1 MMLSTLILIPIVAA
15 MVLAFLP
22 LSGQQLKNSALAIA
36 SVLFAI
42 TLWILVRFDPTIV
55 GLQFVED
62 LPWLKD
68 LGLTYRLGVD
78 GLSMLL
84 LVLNALLTVIAI
96 YITDDK
102 VMRPRLYYPMFFALN
117 AGVAG
122 AFLAQNL
129 LLFFLFYELEL
140 IPLYLLISIW
150 GGARRGY
157 AGTKFLI
164 YTAISGIL
172 VLAGFLGLTWI
183 SGSTSFEYNPL
194 LSQGLPMGAQ
204 LFLLGAIVI
213 GFGIKI
219 PLFPF
224 HTWLPDAHVEAST
237 PISVML
243 AGVLL
248 KLGTYGLLRFGLGLF
263 PEAWAVAAPWFA
275 WWAVVSV
282 LFGAFA
288 AIAQTDMKKMVA
300 YSSIGHMGFVLLA
313 AAAATPV
320 AMVGA
325 VFQMI
330 AHGLI
335 SGLLFVLVGVI
346 YKKTGTRDI
355 NVLKGLLNP
364 ERGLPIVGNLMVLGV
379 MASAGMP
386 GMIGF
391 ISEFLIFRGSF
402 AGYPTQTLLCM
413 VGTGLTAVYFLL
425 LVNRTFFGRLPA
437 EYSDLPTVT
446 WSDRAPGLVLAVLIV
461 ALGLYPTWLLQ
472 WTEVTTTALFKD
484 VPVITVPTIARLDGG
499 LLRETRSP

>member
-1 MMLSTLILIPIVAA
+1 MLSTLIWLPLLAALLLALIPLTSQQIKSASIAA
-15 MVLAFLP
+15 AT
-22 LSGQQLKNSALAIA
+22 
-36 SVLFAI
+36 VLFGL
-42 TLWILVRFDPTIV
+42 TLVLLVQFDSTIV
-55 GLQFVED
+55 GLQFIENLSWID
-62 LPWLKD
+62 D
-68 LGLTYRLGVD
+68 LGLNYKLGVD
-78 GLSMLL
+78 GLSLLL
-84 LVLNALLTVIAI
+84 LVLNGLLTLIAI
-96 YITDDK
+96 YITDPTTS
-102 VMRPRLYYPMFFALN
+102 RPRLYFPLVFMLN
-117 AGVAG
+117 AGVVG
-122 AFLAQNL
+122 AFLSQNL

-164 YTAISGIL
+164 YTAVSGIL
-172 VLAGFLGLTWI
+172 VLAGFLGLTWL
-183 SGSTSFEYNPL
+183 SGSSSFEYNPV
-194 LSQGLPMGAQ
+194 LSQGLPIGAQ
-204 LFLLGAIVI
+204 LFLLGAIVV

-237 PISVML
+237 PISVLL

-263 PEAWAVAAPWFA
+263 PEAWAIASPWFA

-282 LFGAFA
+282 LFGALA
-288 AIAQTDMKKMVA
+288 AIAQSDMKKMVA

-320 AMVGA
+320 AMVGT

-355 NVLKGLLNP
+355 NLLKGLLNP
-364 ERGLPIVGNLMVLGV
+364 ERGLPIVGSLMVLGV

-386 GMIGF
+386 GMVGF

-402 AGYPTQTLLCM
+402 SIYPVQTLLCM

-437 EYSDLPTVT
+437 DYQDLPAVS
-446 WSDRAPGLVLAVLIV
+446 WSERTPGFVLALLIV
-461 ALGLYPTWLLQ
+461 VLGLAPSWMSQ
-472 WTEVTTTALFKD
+472 WTEVTTTAMLD
-484 VPVITVPTIARLDGG
+484 NLPTIARATSFL
-499 LLRETRSP
+499 P

>member
-1 MMLSTLILIPIVAA
+1 MLLSALILIPMVAA
-15 MVLAFLP
+15 IVVGLLP
-22 LSGQQLKNSALAIA
+22 LTPAQLKNAALWVSGLLFGLTLVLMAKFDTSIA
-36 SVLFAI
+36 
-42 TLWILVRFDPTIV
+42 
-55 GLQFVED
+55 GLQFVEN
-62 LPWLKD
+62 LPWISE
-68 LGLTYRLGVD
+68 LGLDYRLGVD
-78 GLSMLL
+78 GLSMPL
-84 LVLNALLTVIAI
+84 LVLNGLLTLIAV
-96 YITDDK
+96 YITDPM
-102 VMRPRLYYPMFFALN
+102 VIRPKFYYAMIFLLN
-117 AGVAG
+117 SGVVG
-122 AFLAQNL
+122 AFLAHNL

-150 GGARRGY
+150 GGMRRGY

-172 VLAGFLGLTWI
+172 VLSGFLGLTWL
-183 SGSTSFEYNPL
+183 SGSSSFEYNPL

-204 LFLLGAIVI
+204 LLLLGAIVV

-237 PISVML
+237 PISVLL

-248 KLGTYGLLRFGLGLF
+248 KLGTYGLLRFGLCLF
-263 PEAWAVAAPWFA
+263 PEAWVVAAPWFA
-275 WWAVVSV
+275 SWAVVSV
-282 LFGAFA
+282 LFGALA

-300 YSSIGHMGFVLLA
+300 YSSIGHMGFILLA

-335 SGLLFVLVGVI
+335 SGLLFLLVGMV

-355 NVLKGLLNP
+355 TVLRGLLNP
-364 ERGLPIVGNLMVLGV
+364 ERGLPIVGSLMVLAV

-386 GMIGF
+386 GMVGF

-402 AGYPTQTLLCM
+402 AAYPIQTLLCL

-425 LVNRTFFGRLPA
+425 LVNRTFFGRLP
-437 EYSDLPTVT
+437 EQFYDLPMVT
-446 WSDRAPGLVLAVLIV
+446 WAERFPGFALAVLIV
-461 ALGLYPTWLLQ
+461 VFGLNPNWMSR
-472 WTEVTTTALFKD
+472 WTEVTTIGLVKD
-484 VPVITVPTIARLDGG
+484 LPIVVLPQQA
-499 LLRETRSP
+499 LRETAVLDLQNS

>member
-1 MMLSTLILIPIVAA
+1 MMLSALILIPIVAA
-15 MVLAFLP
+15 MLLAFLP
-22 LSGQQLKNSALAIA
+22 LEASRIKTMALAIGG
-36 SVLFAI
+36 VLFAI
-42 TLWILVRFDPTIV
+42 TLWILARFDPTIA
-55 GLQFVED
+55 GIQFTEN
-62 LPWLKD
+62 LPWVQE
-68 LGLTYRLGVD
+68 LGLNYHLGVD
-78 GLSMLL
+78 GLSLL
-84 LVLNALLTVIAI
+84 LLILNGLLTMIAI
-96 YITDDK
+96 YITPEAI
-102 VMRPRLYYPMFFALN
+102 VRPKLYYAMIFALN

-140 IPLYLLISIW
+140 IPLYLLISVW
-150 GGARRGY
+150 GGVRRGY

-172 VLAGFLGLTWI
+172 VLAGFLGLTWL
-183 SGSTSFEYNPL
+183 SGATTFEYNPQ
-194 LSQGLPMGAQ
+194 LSQGLPIGAQ
-204 LFLLGAIVI
+204 LILLGAIVV

-237 PISVML
+237 PISVLL

-263 PEAWAVAAPWFA
+263 PEAWVVAAPWFA

-282 LFGAFA
+282 LFGALA

-325 VFQMI
+325 VFQMV

-364 ERGLPIVGNLMVLGV
+364 ERGLPIIGNLMVLGV

-386 GMIGF
+386 GMVGF

-402 AGYPTQTLLCM
+402 AAYPAQTLLCM
-413 VGTGLTAVYFLL
+413 IGTGLTAVYFLL
-425 LVNRTFFGRLPA
+425 LVNKTFFGRLPV
-437 EYSDLPTVT
+437 EYSDLPAVT
-446 WSDRAPGLVLAVLIV
+446 WSDRAPGFVLAVLIV
-461 ALGLYPTWLLQ
+461 VLGLTPSWMLQ
-472 WTEVTTTALFKD
+472 WTEVTSTAM
-484 VPVITVPTIARLDGG
+484 VQG
-499 LLRETRSP
+499 LTPGSTLNN

>member
-1 MMLSTLILIPIVAA
+1 
-15 MVLAFLP
+15 
-22 LSGQQLKNSALAIA
+22 
-36 SVLFAI
+36 
-42 TLWILVRFDPTIV
+42 V

-84 LVLNALLTVIAI
+84 LVLNALLTGIAI
-96 YITDDK
+96 YITDEK
-102 VMRPRLYYPMFFALN
+102 VMRPQLYYPMFFALN

-172 VLAGFLGLTWI
+172 VLAGFLGLTWL
-183 SGSTSFEYNPL
+183 SGSNSFEYNPL

-300 YSSIGHMGFVLLA
+300 YSSIGHMGFILLA

-355 NVLKGLLNP
+355 TVLKGLLNP
-364 ERGLPIVGNLMVLGV
+364 ERGLPIIGNFMVLGI

-402 AGYPTQTLLCM
+402 AAYPTQTLLCM

-437 EYSDLPTVT
+437 EYCDLPTVT
-446 WSDRAPGLVLAVLIV
+446 WSDRAPGFVLSLLIV

-484 VPVITVPTIARLDGG
+484 VPVVTVPTIARLDVSS
-499 LLRETRSP
+499 LRETRWQRLPERESP

>member
-1 MMLSTLILIPIVAA
+1 MLSALILIPIAA
-15 MVLAFLP
+15 AILLAFLP
-22 LSGQQLKNSALAIA
+22 LEASRIKTTALAIGG
-36 SVLFAI
+36 VLFAI
-42 TLWILVRFDPTIV
+42 TLWILARFDPTIA
-55 GLQFVED
+55 GIQFTEN
-62 LPWLKD
+62 LPWVQE
-68 LGLTYRLGVD
+68 LGLNYHLGVD
-78 GLSMLL
+78 GLSLL
-84 LVLNALLTVIAI
+84 LLILNGLLTMIAI
-96 YITDDK
+96 YITPEAI
-102 VMRPRLYYPMFFALN
+102 VRPKLYYAMIFALN

-140 IPLYLLISIW
+140 IPLYLLISVW
-150 GGARRGY
+150 GGVRRGY

-172 VLAGFLGLTWI
+172 VLAGFLGLTWL
-183 SGSTSFEYNPL
+183 SGATTFEYNPQ
-194 LSQGLPMGAQ
+194 LSQGLPIGAQ
-204 LFLLGAIVI
+204 LILLGAIVV

-237 PISVML
+237 PISVLL

-263 PEAWAVAAPWFA
+263 PEAWVVAAPWFA

-282 LFGAFA
+282 LFGALA

-325 VFQMI
+325 VFQMV

-364 ERGLPIVGNLMVLGV
+364 ERGLPIIGNLMVLGV

-386 GMIGF
+386 GMVGF

-402 AGYPTQTLLCM
+402 AAYPAQTLLCM
-413 VGTGLTAVYFLL
+413 IGTGLTAVYFLL
-425 LVNRTFFGRLPA
+425 LVNKTFFGRLPV
-437 EYSDLPTVT
+437 EYSDLPAVT
-446 WSDRAPGLVLAVLIV
+446 WSDRAPGFVLAVLIV
-461 ALGLYPTWLLQ
+461 VLGLTPSWMLQ
-472 WTEVTTTALFKD
+472 WTEVTSTAM
-484 VPVITVPTIARLDGG
+484 VQG
-499 LLRETRSP
+499 LTPGSTLNN

>member
-1 MMLSTLILIPIVAA
+1 MLSALILIPIAA
-15 MVLAFLP
+15 AFLLAFLP
-22 LSGQQLKNSALAIA
+22 LDAKAIKTAALAIA
-36 SVLFAI
+36 AVLFAI
-42 TLWILVRFDPTIV
+42 TLWIMARFDPTIA
-55 GLQFVED
+55 GLQFIEN
-62 LPWLKD
+62 LPWLEE
-68 LGLTYRLGVD
+68 LGLNYHLGVD
-78 GLSMLL
+78 GLSLL
-84 LVLNALLTVIAI
+84 LLILNGLLTLVAI
-96 YITDDK
+96 YITPET
-102 VMRPRLYYPMFFALN
+102 VIRPKLYYAMIFALN

-140 IPLYLLISIW
+140 IPLYLLISVW
-150 GGARRGY
+150 GGVRRGY

-172 VLAGFLGLTWI
+172 VLAGFLGLTWL
-183 SGSTSFEYNPL
+183 SGATTFDYNPQ
-194 LSQGLPMGAQ
+194 LSQGLPLEAQ
-204 LFLLGAIVI
+204 LFLLGAIVV

-237 PISVML
+237 PISVLL

-263 PEAWAVAAPWFA
+263 PEAWVVAAPWFA

-282 LFGAFA
+282 LFGALA

-325 VFQMI
+325 VFQMV

-364 ERGLPIVGNLMVLGV
+364 ERGLPIIGNLMVLGV

-386 GMIGF
+386 GMVGF

-402 AGYPTQTLLCM
+402 AGYPAQTLLCM
-413 VGTGLTAVYFLL
+413 IGTGLTAVYFLL
-425 LVNRTFFGRLPA
+425 LVNKTFFGRLPV
-437 EYSDLPTVT
+437 EYSDLPVVT
-446 WSDRAPGLVLAVLIV
+446 WSDRAPGFVLAVLIV
-461 ALGLYPTWLLQ
+461 VLGLTPSWMLQ
-472 WTEVTTTALFKD
+472 WTEVTSTAMVQGLTT
-484 VPVITVPTIARLDGG
+484 IGG
-499 LLRETRSP
+499 S

>member
-1 MMLSTLILIPIVAA
+1 MMLSALIFIPIAAA
-15 MVLAFLP
+15 MLLAFLP
-22 LSGQQLKNSALAIA
+22 LDAKSIRTTALAIGG
-36 SVLFAI
+36 VLFTM
-42 TLWILVRFDPTIV
+42 TLWILARFDPTIA
-55 GLQFVED
+55 GLQFIEN
-62 LPWLKD
+62 LPWVQE
-68 LGLTYRLGVD
+68 LGLNYHLGVD
-78 GLSMLL
+78 GLSILL
-84 LVLNALLTVIAI
+84 LILNGLLTMIAI
-96 YITDDK
+96 YITPET
-102 VMRPRLYYPMFFALN
+102 VIRPKLYYAMIFALN

-140 IPLYLLISIW
+140 VPLYLLISVW
-150 GGARRGY
+150 GGVRRGY

-172 VLAGFLGLTWI
+172 VLAGFLGLTWL
-183 SGSTSFEYNPL
+183 SGATTFEYNPQ

-204 LFLLGAIVI
+204 LVLLGAIVV

-237 PISVML
+237 PISLLL

-263 PEAWAVAAPWFA
+263 PEAWVVAAPWFA

-282 LFGAFA
+282 LFGALA

-325 VFQMI
+325 VFQMV

-346 YKKTGTRDI
+346 YRKTGTRDI

-364 ERGLPIVGNLMVLGV
+364 ERGLPIIGNLMVLGV

-386 GMIGF
+386 GMVGF

-402 AGYPTQTLLCM
+402 AAYPAQTLLCM
-413 VGTGLTAVYFLL
+413 IGTGLTAVYFLL
-425 LVNRTFFGRLPA
+425 LVNKTFFGRLPV
-437 EYSDLPTVT
+437 EYSDLPVVT
-446 WSDRAPGLVLAVLIV
+446 WSDRAPGFVLAVLIV
-461 ALGLYPTWLLQ
+461 VLGLTPSWMLQ
-472 WTEVTTTALFKD
+472 WTEVTSTAM
-484 VPVITVPTIARLDGG
+484 VQG
-499 LLRETRSP
+499 LTSGLIPGLTLND

>member
-1 MMLSTLILIPIVAA
+1 MLLSALILIPMVMAIV
-15 MVLAFLP
+15 VAFLP
-22 LSGQQLKNSALAIA
+22 LKGTQLKTTALLV
-36 SVLFAI
+36 SGFLFAL
-42 TLWILVRFDPTIV
+42 TLVLMAKFDSSIV
-55 GLQFVED
+55 GLQFSET
-62 LPWLKD
+62 LPWVAE
-68 LGLTYRLGVD
+68 LGLDYRLGVD
-78 GLSMLL
+78 GLSLPL
-84 LVLNALLTVIAI
+84 LVLNGLLTFIAV
-96 YITDDK
+96 YITDPL
-102 VMRPRLYYPMFFALN
+102 VMRPKLYYALIFLLN
-117 AGVAG
+117 SGVVG
-122 AFLAQNL
+122 AFLAHNL

-164 YTAISGIL
+164 YTAVSGIL
-172 VLAGFLGLTWI
+172 VLAGFLGLTWL
-183 SGSTSFEYNPL
+183 SGSSSFEYNPL
-194 LSQGLPMGAQ
+194 LSQGLPMTSQ

-237 PISVML
+237 PISVLL

-263 PEAWAVAAPWFA
+263 PEAWVVAAPWFA
-275 WWAVVSV
+275 SWAVVSV
-282 LFGAFA
+282 LFGALA

-325 VFQMI
+325 LFQMI

-335 SGLLFVLVGVI
+335 SGLLFVLVGLV

-355 NVLKGLLNP
+355 TVLRGLLNP
-364 ERGLPIVGNLMVLGV
+364 ERGLPIVGSLMVLAV

-386 GMIGF
+386 GMVGF

-402 AGYPTQTLLCM
+402 AAYPMQTLLCL

-425 LVNRTFFGRLPA
+425 LVNRTFFGRLP
-437 EYSDLPTVT
+437 EQFYDLPEVT
-446 WSDRAPGLVLAVLIV
+446 WGERLPGFGLAILIV
-461 ALGLYPTWLLQ
+461 MLGLNPNWLSR
-472 WTEVTTTALFKD
+472 WTEVTTIAWVQDLPIVVQQQSMARQTATMFEVAD
-484 VPVITVPTIARLDGG
+484 
-499 LLRETRSP
+499 

>member
-1 MMLSTLILIPIVAA
+1 MLSALILIPIAA
-15 MVLAFLP
+15 AILLAFLP
-22 LSGQQLKNSALAIA
+22 LDARSLKTAALAIGG
-36 SVLFAI
+36 VLFAL
-42 TLWILVRFDPTIV
+42 TLWILARFDPTIA
-55 GLQFVED
+55 GLQLVEN
-62 LPWLKD
+62 LPWVQE
-68 LGLTYRLGVD
+68 LGLNYHLGVD
-78 GLSMLL
+78 GLSLL
-84 LVLNALLTVIAI
+84 LLILNGLLTGVAI
-96 YITDDK
+96 YITPET
-102 VMRPRLYYPMFFALN
+102 VIRPKLYYAMIFALN

-150 GGARRGY
+150 GGVRRGY

-172 VLAGFLGLTWI
+172 VLAGFLGLTWL
-183 SGSTSFEYNPL
+183 SGATTFEYNPQ
-194 LSQGLPMGAQ
+194 LSLGLPMGAQ
-204 LFLLGAIVI
+204 LLLLGAIVV

-237 PISVML
+237 PISVLL

-263 PEAWAVAAPWFA
+263 PEAWGVAAPWFA

-282 LFGAFA
+282 LFGALA

-325 VFQMI
+325 VFQMV

-355 NVLKGLLNP
+355 NALKGLLNP
-364 ERGLPIVGNLMVLGV
+364 ERGLPIIGNLMVLGV

-386 GMIGF
+386 GMVGF

-402 AGYPTQTLLCM
+402 AQYPAQTLLCM
-413 VGTGLTAVYFLL
+413 IGTGLTAVYFLL
-425 LVNRTFFGRLPA
+425 LVNKTFFGRLPV
-437 EYSDLPTVT
+437 EYSDLPVVT
-446 WSDRAPGLVLAVLIV
+446 WGDRAPGFILAMLIV
-461 ALGLYPTWLLQ
+461 VLGLTPGWMLQ
-472 WTEVTTTALFKD
+472 WTEVTSTAMVQGLTSVG
-484 VPVITVPTIARLDGG
+484 VP
-499 LLRETRSP
+499 

>member
-1 MMLSTLILIPIVAA
+1 MLLSALIVLPIVGAIGIG
-15 MVLAFLP
+15 FLP
-22 LSGQQLKNSALAIA
+22 LNGGQLKTAALTLA
-36 SVLFAI
+36 SVLFGL
-42 TLWILVRFDPTIV
+42 TLVVMVMFDPAIA
-55 GLQFVED
+55 GLQFLEN
-62 LPWLKD
+62 LPWLSE
-68 LGLTYRLGVD
+68 LGLDYRLGVD
-78 GLSMLL
+78 GLSLPL
-84 LVLNALLTVIAI
+84 LVLNGLLTLVAI
-96 YITDDK
+96 QVTEPT
-102 VMRPRLYYPMFFALN
+102 VNRPKLYYSLIFLLN
-117 AGVAG
+117 SGVVG
-122 AFLAQNL
+122 AFLAHNL
-129 LLFFLFYELEL
+129 LLFFLFYEFEL

-172 VLAGFLGLTWI
+172 VLAGFLGLTWL
-183 SGSTSFEYNPL
+183 SGSSSFEYNPV
-194 LSQGLPMGAQ
+194 LSQGLPIGSQ
-204 LFLLGAIVI
+204 LLLLGAIVV

-237 PISVML
+237 PISILL

-263 PEAWAVAAPWFA
+263 PEAWIVAAPWFA
-275 WWAVVSV
+275 SWAVVSV
-282 LFGAFA
+282 LFGALA

-320 AMVGA
+320 SMVGA
-325 VFQMI
+325 VFQMV

-335 SGLLFVLVGVI
+335 SGLLFVLVGVV

-355 NVLKGLLNP
+355 TVLRGLLNP
-364 ERGLPIVGNLMVLGV
+364 ERGLPIVGSLMVLAV

-386 GMIGF
+386 GMVGF

-402 AGYPTQTLLCM
+402 TAYPIQTLLCL

-425 LVNRTFFGRLPA
+425 LVNNTFFGRLPPQFF
-437 EYSDLPTVT
+437 DLPMVS
-446 WSDRAPGLVLAVLIV
+446 WSERSPGLVLAVLIV
-461 ALGLYPTWLLQ
+461 VFGLSPSWISR
-472 WTEVTTTALFKD
+472 WTEVTTSALIRDF
-484 VPVITVPTIARLDGG
+484 PTVTHQVFLQKPLDD
-499 LLRETRSP
+499 SPAIPL

>member
-1 MMLSTLILIPIVAA
+1 MLLSVLILIPMMMAIAVG
-15 MVLAFLP
+15 LLP
-22 LSGQQLKNSALAIA
+22 LNPTQIKTLALWVSG
-36 SVLFAI
+36 VLFGL
-42 TLWILVRFDPTIV
+42 TLVLMAKFDPSIA
-55 GLQFVED
+55 GLQFVEN
-62 LPWLKD
+62 LPWISE
-68 LGLTYRLGVD
+68 LGLDYRLGVD
-78 GLSMLL
+78 GLSLPL
-84 LVLNALLTVIAI
+84 LVLNGLLTLIAV
-96 YITDDK
+96 YITDPA
-102 VMRPRLYYPMFFALN
+102 VMRPKFYYAMIFLLN
-117 AGVAG
+117 SGVVG
-122 AFLAQNL
+122 AFLAHNL

-172 VLAGFLGLTWI
+172 VLAGFLGLTWL
-183 SGSTSFEYNPL
+183 SGSTSFDYNPL
-194 LSQGLPMGAQ
+194 LSQGLPMGSQ
-204 LFLLGAIVI
+204 LLLLGAIVV

-237 PISVML
+237 PISVLL

-248 KLGTYGLLRFGLGLF
+248 KLGTYGLLRFGLELF
-263 PEAWAVAAPWFA
+263 PEAWVVAAPWFA
-275 WWAVVSV
+275 SWAVVSV
-282 LFGAFA
+282 LFGALA

-325 VFQMI
+325 LFQMI

-335 SGLLFVLVGVI
+335 SGLLFVLVGLV

-355 NVLKGLLNP
+355 TVLRGLLNP
-364 ERGLPIVGNLMVLGV
+364 ERGLPIVGSLMVLAV

-386 GMIGF
+386 GMVGF

-402 AGYPTQTLLCM
+402 AAYPTQTLLCL

-425 LVNRTFFGRLPA
+425 LVNRTFFGRLP
-437 EYSDLPTVT
+437 EQFYDLPVVT
-446 WSDRAPGLVLAVLIV
+446 WGERFPGFALAILIV
-461 ALGLYPTWLLQ
+461 VLGLNPNWLSR
-472 WTEVTTTALFKD
+472 WTEVTTIGLVQDSAI
-484 VPVITVPTIARLDGG
+484 VIQQQND
-499 LLRETRSP
+499 LRETAFVIDALP

>member
-1 MMLSTLILIPIVAA
+1 MMLSALIFIPIAAA
-15 MVLAFLP
+15 MLLAFLP
-22 LSGQQLKNSALAIA
+22 LDAKSIKTIALAIGG
-36 SVLFAI
+36 VLFTM
-42 TLWILVRFDPTIV
+42 TLWILARFDPTIA
-55 GLQFVED
+55 GLQFIEN
-62 LPWLKD
+62 LPWVQE
-68 LGLTYRLGVD
+68 LGLNYHLGVD
-78 GLSMLL
+78 GLSILL
-84 LVLNALLTVIAI
+84 LILNGLLTMIAI
-96 YITDDK
+96 YITPET
-102 VMRPRLYYPMFFALN
+102 VIRPKLYYAMIFALN

-140 IPLYLLISIW
+140 VPLYLLISVW
-150 GGARRGY
+150 GGVRRGY

-172 VLAGFLGLTWI
+172 VLAGFLGLTWL
-183 SGSTSFEYNPL
+183 SGATTFEYNPQ

-204 LFLLGAIVI
+204 LVLLGAIVV

-237 PISVML
+237 PISLLL

-263 PEAWAVAAPWFA
+263 PEAWVVAAPWFA

-282 LFGAFA
+282 LFGALA

-325 VFQMI
+325 VFQMV

-346 YKKTGTRDI
+346 YRKTGTRDI

-364 ERGLPIVGNLMVLGV
+364 ERGLPIIGNLMVLGV

-386 GMIGF
+386 GMVGF

-402 AGYPTQTLLCM
+402 AAYPAQTLLCM
-413 VGTGLTAVYFLL
+413 IGTGLTAVYFLL
-425 LVNRTFFGRLPA
+425 LVNKTFFGRLPV
-437 EYSDLPTVT
+437 EYSDLPVVT
-446 WSDRAPGLVLAVLIV
+446 WSDRAPGFILAVLIV
-461 ALGLYPTWLLQ
+461 VLGLTPSWMLQ
-472 WTEVTTTALFKD
+472 WTEVTSTAM
-484 VPVITVPTIARLDGG
+484 VHG
-499 LLRETRSP
+499 LTPGLTPGSTFNN

>member
-1 MMLSTLILIPIVAA
+1 MLSALILIPIAA
-15 MVLAFLP
+15 AFLLAFLP
-22 LSGQQLKNSALAIA
+22 LDAKAIKTGALAIA
-36 SVLFAI
+36 AVLFAI
-42 TLWILVRFDPTIV
+42 TLWIMARFDPTIA
-55 GLQFVED
+55 GLQFIEN
-62 LPWLKD
+62 LPWLEE
-68 LGLTYRLGVD
+68 LGLNYHLGVD
-78 GLSMLL
+78 GLSLL
-84 LVLNALLTVIAI
+84 LLILNGLLTLVAI
-96 YITDDK
+96 YITPET
-102 VMRPRLYYPMFFALN
+102 VIRPKLYYSMIFALN

-140 IPLYLLISIW
+140 IPLYLLISVW
-150 GGARRGY
+150 GGVRRGY

-172 VLAGFLGLTWI
+172 VLAGFLGLTWL
-183 SGSTSFEYNPL
+183 SGATTFDYNPQ
-194 LSQGLPMGAQ
+194 LSQGLPMEAQ
-204 LFLLGAIVI
+204 LFLLGAIVV

-237 PISVML
+237 PISVLL

-263 PEAWAVAAPWFA
+263 PEAWVVAAPWFA

-282 LFGAFA
+282 LFGALA

-325 VFQMI
+325 VFQMV

-364 ERGLPIVGNLMVLGV
+364 ERGLPIIGNLIVLGV

-386 GMIGF
+386 GMVGF

-402 AGYPTQTLLCM
+402 AGYPAQTLLCM
-413 VGTGLTAVYFLL
+413 IGTGLTAVYFLL
-425 LVNRTFFGRLPA
+425 LVNKTFFGRLPV
-437 EYSDLPTVT
+437 EYSDLPVVT
-446 WSDRAPGLVLAVLIV
+446 WSDRAPGFVLAVLIV
-461 ALGLYPTWLLQ
+461 VLGLTPSWMLQ
-472 WTEVTTTALFKD
+472 WTEVTSTAMVQGLTT
-484 VPVITVPTIARLDGG
+484 IGG
-499 LLRETRSP
+499 S

>member
-1 MMLSTLILIPIVAA
+1 MLSALILIPIVAA
-15 MVLAFLP
+15 ILLAFLP
-22 LSGQQLKNSALAIA
+22 LDARSIKTAALVIGG
-36 SVLFAI
+36 VLFAI
-42 TLWILVRFDPTIV
+42 TLWILARFDPTIA
-55 GLQFVED
+55 GLQLIEN
-62 LPWLKD
+62 LPWVQE
-68 LGLTYRLGVD
+68 LGLNYHLGVD
-78 GLSMLL
+78 GLSLL
-84 LVLNALLTVIAI
+84 LLILNGLLTGVAI
-96 YITDDK
+96 YITPET
-102 VMRPRLYYPMFFALN
+102 VIRPKLYYAMIFALN

-150 GGARRGY
+150 GGVRRGY

-183 SGSTSFEYNPL
+183 SGATTFEYNPQ

-204 LFLLGAIVI
+204 LLLLGAIVV

-237 PISVML
+237 PISVLL

-282 LFGAFA
+282 LFGALA

-325 VFQMI
+325 VFQMV

-346 YKKTGTRDI
+346 YQKTGTRDI
-355 NVLKGLLNP
+355 NALKGLLNP
-364 ERGLPIVGNLMVLGV
+364 ERGLPIIGNLMVLGV

-386 GMIGF
+386 GMVGF

-402 AGYPTQTLLCM
+402 AQYPAQTLLCM
-413 VGTGLTAVYFLL
+413 IGTGLTAVYFLL
-425 LVNRTFFGRLPA
+425 LVNKTFFGRLPVA
-437 EYSDLPTVT
+437 YSDLPVVT
-446 WSDRAPGLVLAVLIV
+446 WSDRAPGFVLAMLIV
-461 ALGLYPTWLLQ
+461 VLGLTPSWMLQ
-472 WTEVTTTALFKD
+472 WTEVTSTAMVQEL
-484 VPVITVPTIARLDGG
+484 VRQN
-499 LLRETRSP
+499 

>member
-1 MMLSTLILIPIVAA
+1 MLSALILIPIAAA
-15 MVLAFLP
+15 MLVAFLP
-22 LSGQQLKNSALAIA
+22 SDAKFIKTTALTIGGA
-36 SVLFAI
+36 LFAM
-42 TLWILVRFDPTIV
+42 TLWILARFDPTIA
-55 GLQFVED
+55 GLQFIEN
-62 LPWLKD
+62 LPWVQE
-68 LGLTYRLGVD
+68 LGLNYHLGVD
-78 GLSMLL
+78 GLSLL
-84 LVLNALLTVIAI
+84 LLILNGLLTVVAI
-96 YITDDK
+96 YITPET
-102 VMRPRLYYPMFFALN
+102 VIRPKLYYAMIFALN

-140 IPLYLLISIW
+140 IPLYLLISVW
-150 GGARRGY
+150 GGVRRGY

-172 VLAGFLGLTWI
+172 VLAGFLGLTWL
-183 SGSTSFEYNPL
+183 SGATTFEYNPQ
-194 LSQGLPMGAQ
+194 LSQGLPIEAQ
-204 LFLLGAIVI
+204 LILLGAIVV

-237 PISVML
+237 PISVLL

-263 PEAWAVAAPWFA
+263 PEAWVVAAPWFA

-282 LFGAFA
+282 LFGALA

-320 AMVGA
+320 AIVGA
-325 VFQMI
+325 VFQMV

-364 ERGLPIVGNLMVLGV
+364 ERGLPIIGNLMVLGV

-386 GMIGF
+386 GMVGF

-402 AGYPTQTLLCM
+402 AAYPAQTLLCM
-413 VGTGLTAVYFLL
+413 IGTGLTAVYFLL
-425 LVNRTFFGRLPA
+425 LVNKTFFGRLPV
-437 EYSDLPTVT
+437 EYTDLPVVT
-446 WSDRAPGLVLAVLIV
+446 WSDRAPGFVLAVLIV
-461 ALGLYPTWLLQ
+461 VLGLTPSWMLQ
-472 WTEVTTTALFKD
+472 WTEVTSTAM
-484 VPVITVPTIARLDGG
+484 VQG
-499 LLRETRSP
+499 LTPGLIVNE

>member
-1 MMLSTLILIPIVAA
+1 MLSALILIPIAA
-15 MVLAFLP
+15 AFLLAFLP
-22 LSGQQLKNSALAIA
+22 LDAKAIKTAALAIA
-36 SVLFAI
+36 AVLFAI
-42 TLWILVRFDPTIV
+42 TLWIMARFDPTIA
-55 GLQFVED
+55 GLQFIEN
-62 LPWLKD
+62 LPWLEE
-68 LGLTYRLGVD
+68 LGLNYHLGVD
-78 GLSMLL
+78 GLSLL
-84 LVLNALLTVIAI
+84 LLILNGLLTLVAI
-96 YITDDK
+96 YITPET
-102 VMRPRLYYPMFFALN
+102 VIRPKLYYAMIFALN

-140 IPLYLLISIW
+140 IPLYLLISVW
-150 GGARRGY
+150 GGVRRGY

-172 VLAGFLGLTWI
+172 VLAGFLGLTWL
-183 SGSTSFEYNPL
+183 SGATTFDYNPQ
-194 LSQGLPMGAQ
+194 LSQGLPLEAQ
-204 LFLLGAIVI
+204 LFLLGAIVV

-237 PISVML
+237 PISVLL

-263 PEAWAVAAPWFA
+263 PEAWVVAAPWFA

-282 LFGAFA
+282 LFGALA

-325 VFQMI
+325 VFQMV

-364 ERGLPIVGNLMVLGV
+364 ERGLPIIGNLMVLGV

-386 GMIGF
+386 GMVGF

-402 AGYPTQTLLCM
+402 AGYPAQTLLCM
-413 VGTGLTAVYFLL
+413 IGTGLTAVYFLL
-425 LVNRTFFGRLPA
+425 LVNKTFFGRLPV
-437 EYSDLPTVT
+437 EYSDLPVVT
-446 WSDRAPGLVLAVLIV
+446 WSDRAPGFVLAVLIV
-461 ALGLYPTWLLQ
+461 VLGLTPSWMLQ
-472 WTEVTTTALFKD
+472 WTEVTSTAMVQGLTT
-484 VPVITVPTIARLDGG
+484 IG
-499 LLRETRSP
+499 SS

>member
-1 MMLSTLILIPIVAA
+1 MMLSALIFIPIAAA
-15 MVLAFLP
+15 MLLAFLP
-22 LSGQQLKNSALAIA
+22 LDAKPIKTTALAIGG
-36 SVLFAI
+36 VLFAI
-42 TLWILVRFDPTIV
+42 TLWILARFDPTIA
-55 GLQFVED
+55 GLQFIEN
-62 LPWLKD
+62 LPWVQE
-68 LGLTYRLGVD
+68 LGLDYHLGVD
-78 GLSMLL
+78 GLSILL
-84 LVLNALLTVIAI
+84 LILNGLLTMIAI
-96 YITDDK
+96 YITPET
-102 VMRPRLYYPMFFALN
+102 VIRPKLYYAMIFALN

-140 IPLYLLISIW
+140 VPLYLLISVW
-150 GGARRGY
+150 GGVRRGY

-172 VLAGFLGLTWI
+172 VLAGFLGLTWL
-183 SGSTSFEYNPL
+183 SGATTFEYNPQ
-194 LSQGLPMGAQ
+194 LSQGLPMRAQ
-204 LFLLGAIVI
+204 LVLLGAIVV

-237 PISVML
+237 PISVLL

-263 PEAWAVAAPWFA
+263 PEAWVVAAPWFA

-282 LFGAFA
+282 LFGALA

-325 VFQMI
+325 VFQMV

-346 YKKTGTRDI
+346 YRKTGTRDI

-364 ERGLPIVGNLMVLGV
+364 ERGLPIIGNLMVLGV

-386 GMIGF
+386 GMVGF

-402 AGYPTQTLLCM
+402 AAYPAQTLLCM
-413 VGTGLTAVYFLL
+413 IGTGLTAVYFLL
-425 LVNRTFFGRLPA
+425 LVNKTFFGRLPV
-437 EYSDLPTVT
+437 EYSDLPVVT
-446 WSDRAPGLVLAVLIV
+446 WSDRAPGFVLAVLIV
-461 ALGLYPTWLLQ
+461 VLGLTPSWMLQ
-472 WTEVTTTALFKD
+472 WTEVTSTAM
-484 VPVITVPTIARLDGG
+484 VHG
-499 LLRETRSP
+499 LTPGSTFNN

>member
-1 MMLSTLILIPIVAA
+1 MLSALILIPIAA
-15 MVLAFLP
+15 AILLAFLP
-22 LSGQQLKNSALAIA
+22 LDARSIKTSALTIGG
-36 SVLFAI
+36 VLFAI
-42 TLWILVRFDPTIV
+42 TLWILARFDPTIA
-55 GLQFVED
+55 GLQLIEN
-62 LPWLKD
+62 LPWVQE
-68 LGLTYRLGVD
+68 LGLNYHLGVD
-78 GLSMLL
+78 GLSLL
-84 LVLNALLTVIAI
+84 LLILNGLLTGVAI
-96 YITDDK
+96 YITPEI
-102 VMRPRLYYPMFFALN
+102 VIRPKLYYAMIFALN

-150 GGARRGY
+150 GGVRRGY

-183 SGSTSFEYNPL
+183 SGATTFEYNPQ

-204 LFLLGAIVI
+204 LLLLGAIVV

-237 PISVML
+237 PISVLL

-263 PEAWAVAAPWFA
+263 PEAWVVAAPWFA

-282 LFGAFA
+282 LFGALA

-325 VFQMI
+325 VFQMV

-346 YKKTGTRDI
+346 YQKTGTRDI
-355 NVLKGLLNP
+355 NALKGLLNP
-364 ERGLPIVGNLMVLGV
+364 ERGLPIIGNLMVLGV

-386 GMIGF
+386 GMVGF

-402 AGYPTQTLLCM
+402 AQYPAQTLLCM
-413 VGTGLTAVYFLL
+413 IGTGLTAVYFLL
-425 LVNRTFFGRLPA
+425 LVNKTFFGRLPV
-437 EYSDLPTVT
+437 EYSDLPVVT
-446 WSDRAPGLVLAVLIV
+446 WGDRAPGFVLAVLIV
-461 ALGLYPTWLLQ
+461 VLGLTPSWMLQ
-472 WTEVTTTALFKD
+472 WTEVTSTAMVQQL
-484 VPVITVPTIARLDGG
+484 V
-499 LLRETRSP
+499 SQN

>member
-1 MMLSTLILIPIVAA
+1 MMLSALIFIPIAAA
-15 MVLAFLP
+15 MLLAFLP
-22 LSGQQLKNSALAIA
+22 LDAKPIKTTALAIGG
-36 SVLFAI
+36 VLFAI
-42 TLWILVRFDPTIV
+42 TLWILARFDPTIA
-55 GLQFVED
+55 GLQFIEN
-62 LPWLKD
+62 LPWVQE
-68 LGLTYRLGVD
+68 LGLDYHLGVD
-78 GLSMLL
+78 GLSILL
-84 LVLNALLTVIAI
+84 LILNGLLTMIAI
-96 YITDDK
+96 YITPET
-102 VMRPRLYYPMFFALN
+102 VIRPKLYYAMIFALN

-140 IPLYLLISIW
+140 VPLYLLISVW
-150 GGARRGY
+150 GGVRRGY

-172 VLAGFLGLTWI
+172 VLAGFLGLTWL
-183 SGSTSFEYNPL
+183 SGATTFEYNPQ

-204 LFLLGAIVI
+204 LVLLGAIVV

-237 PISVML
+237 PISVLL

-263 PEAWAVAAPWFA
+263 PEAWVVAAPWFA

-282 LFGAFA
+282 LFGALA

-325 VFQMI
+325 VFQMV

-346 YKKTGTRDI
+346 YRKTGTRDI

-364 ERGLPIVGNLMVLGV
+364 ERGLPIIGNLMVLGV

-386 GMIGF
+386 GMVGF

-402 AGYPTQTLLCM
+402 AAYPAQTLLCM
-413 VGTGLTAVYFLL
+413 IGTGLTAVYFLL
-425 LVNRTFFGRLPA
+425 LVNKTFFGRLPV
-437 EYSDLPTVT
+437 EYSDLPVVT
-446 WSDRAPGLVLAVLIV
+446 WSDRAPGFVLAVLIV
-461 ALGLYPTWLLQ
+461 VLGLTPSWMLQ
-472 WTEVTTTALFKD
+472 WTEVTSTAM
-484 VPVITVPTIARLDGG
+484 VHG
-499 LLRETRSP
+499 LTPGSTFNN